1 MKSKIHEHQKK
12 IIMNVSK
19 KIKYISLI
27 LTVIIVGSCHK
38 LDVPPLNIISESQVF
53 STANGVQAY
62 LANMYTF
69 LPMEDFVYEPDKGF
83 LTGDGGRWQNFY
95 QMDAID
101 GEMAGPYGGV
111 GDAAQGF
118 GLWPYDRIRNINIL
132 IYDLPN
138 YAGKYT
144 ADQVN
149 EWLGEAYFCRAYTYF
164 ALVKRYG
171 GVPIVRT
178 VIDPASSAASLQVP
192 RNTEEDVYN
201 FIGSDLDSAYS
212 LMWEPGASGH
222 PAIQQGA
229 ASKYAA
235 QAYKSRVMLYAGT
248 IAKYGAVNYV
258 DGDARTKGFA
268 GGIPAGD
275 ATKFFQAAY
284 DAAKLVEGHFS
295 LYTGGY
301 PDKVQNYVD
310 LFLKPNNEQ
319 IFIRQYSLSDP
330 QRNNDNSG
338 PHSYDATMTCRY
350 MTADGLSRTYPSMD
364 YAERFGALPI
374 VNTDGTPTRFSDRAD
389 LINGLEPRLQATIYF
404 PGATLRGLTFDVQRG
419 TYKTFNGSAAQELS
433 NNLNTANDDPSNL
446 LFASDPNQLYQ
457 NHRIVGLAGWNP
469 STGDDNTRTGLY
481 LRKYVDYAKAQSAC
495 GLYQSAQSY
504 IDMRYGEVLL
514 NRAEAAFELGTQQAD
529 ALDAINQ
536 LRDRAGAAPAT
547 AGMTIDTIRNER
559 CKELGFEHQ
568 YWWDIRRWRT
578 ADQVLDNRKLYAL
591 LPYYV
596 ATENKYI
603 FLKQVEPFQRTYS
616 FQKKWYYEP
625 LPGGELSKNPNLFP
639 NNPGY

>member
-1 MKSKIHEHQKK
+1 M
-12 IIMNVSK
+12 K
-19 KIKYISLI
+19 KIKYISII
-27 LTVIIVGSCHK
+27 LVIIIVGSCHK
-38 LDVPPLNIISESQVF
+38 LDVPPLNIISEGQVF
-53 STANGVQAY
+53 STTNGVQAY
-62 LANMYTF
+62 IANMYTF

-101 GEMAGPYGGV
+101 GEMAGPYGQIS
-111 GDAAQGF
+111 DAAQGF

-132 IYDLPN
+132 LYDLPK
-138 YAGKYT
+138 YASNFT
-144 ADQVN
+144 QDQVN

-178 VIDPASSAASLQVP
+178 VIDPSSPVGPLQVP
-192 RNTEEDVYN
+192 RDKEEDVYN
-201 FIGSDLDSAYS
+201 FIASDLDSAYA
-212 LMWEPGASGH
+212 LMWEPGVSPH

-229 ASKYAA
+229 TSKYAA

-248 IAKYGAVNYV
+248 IAKYGSLNYV
-258 DGDARTKGFA
+258 DGDAKTKGFV
-268 GGIPAGD
+268 GIPAGD
-275 ATKFFQAAY
+275 ANKFFQAAY

-310 LFLKPNNEQ
+310 IFLKPNNED

-350 MTADGLSRTYPSMD
+350 MTADGLSRTYPSLD
-364 YAERFGALPI
+364 YAERFGPLPI
-374 VNTDGTPTRFSDRAD
+374 VNTDGTPTRFADRGD
-389 LINGLEPRLQATIYF
+389 LMTMLEPRLQATIYF

-419 TYKTFNGSAAQELS
+419 IYKTFTGSAAQELS
-433 NNLNTANDDPSNL
+433 NNLNTANDVNSIYPDISANL
-446 LFASDPNQLYQ
+446 IFASDYNSIYLG
-457 NHRIVGLAGWNP
+457 HRVVGLAGWNP
-469 STGDDNTRTGLY
+469 SKGDDNTRTGLY
-481 LRKYVDYAKAQSAC
+481 LRKYIDYAKPQSAC

-504 IDMRYGEVLL
+504 IDMRYAEVLL
-514 NRAEAAFELGTQQAD
+514 NKAEAAFELGGATLPD
-529 ALDAINQ
+529 ALIAINQ
-536 LRDRAGAAPAT
+536 IRDRAGAAPAT
-547 AGMTIDTIRNER
+547 ASMTIDTIRNER

-591 LPYYV
+591 LPYYIS
-596 ATENKYI
+596 TEDKYI
-603 FLKQVEPFQRTYS
+603 FLKQVEPFQRTYT